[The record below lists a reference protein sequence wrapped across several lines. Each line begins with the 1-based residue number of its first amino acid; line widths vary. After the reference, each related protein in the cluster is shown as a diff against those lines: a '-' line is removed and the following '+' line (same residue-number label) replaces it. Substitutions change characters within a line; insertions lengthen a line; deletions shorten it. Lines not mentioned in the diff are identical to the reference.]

1 MKDIIIRGNE
11 KNGKIRF
18 FAAATTNM
26 VNDAQSIH
34 KTSPVVSA
42 AFGRTLTAAAMM
54 GTMIKGDKETL
65 SIQLRGDGPL
75 EGVVAV
81 GNSKGEV
88 RGYVLNNLVDLP
100 LKPNG
105 KLDVGGAIGNGYLTV
120 VRDLGLREPYVGRV
134 ELQTGEVADDLTY
147 YFAAS
152 EQVPSVVALG
162 VLVDRDYSIKAAGGY
177 IVQLMPDATEEDI
190 VKIEENISGIDSVT
204 NMMEKG
210 MGPEEMIEK
219 VLSGFE
225 TEVTETVSPEYKCT
239 CNKETIKKALIS
251 IGKEELEDI
260 LEKDGKAEMT
270 CYYCNKSYTIT
281 GEEIAEILGKSG
293 QK

>member
-18 FAAATTNM
+18 FAAVTTSL
-26 VNDAQSIH
+26 VNNAQNIH

-42 AFGRTLTAAAMM
+42 AFGRTLTATAMM
-54 GTMIKGDKETL
+54 GTMLKGDKETISL
-65 SIQLRGDGPL
+65 QLRGDGPL

-81 GNSKGEV
+81 SNSEAQV

-105 KLDVGGAIGNGYLTV
+105 KLDVGGAIGRGHLTV

-147 YFAAS
+147 YFASS

-162 VLVDRDYSIKAAGGY
+162 VLVDRDYSIRAAGGY
-177 IVQLMPDATEEDI
+177 IIQLMPDATEEDI
-190 VKIEENISGIDSVT
+190 VKIEKNISDIPSVT
-204 NMMEKG
+204 NMMENG
-210 MGPEEMIEK
+210 MGPEDIIAK

-239 CNKETIKKALIS
+239 CSKETIKKALAS
-251 IGKEELEDI
+251 IGREELTDI

-270 CYYCNKSYTIT
+270 CYYCNKSYTIS
-281 GEEIAEILGKSG
+281 GEEIAEILRK
-293 QK
+293 

>member
-18 FAAATTNM
+18 FAAVTTSL
-26 VNDAQSIH
+26 VNDAQNIH

-42 AFGRTLTAAAMM
+42 AFGRTLTATAMM
-54 GTMIKGDKETL
+54 GTMLKGEKETI

-105 KLDVGGAIGNGYLTV
+105 KLDVGGAIGNGHLTV

-147 YFAAS
+147 YFASS

-162 VLVDRDYSIKAAGGY
+162 VLVDRDYSIRAAGGY
-177 IVQLMPDATEEDI
+177 IIQLMPDATEEDI
-190 VKIEENISGIDSVT
+190 VKIENNISDIPSVT
-204 NMMEKG
+204 NMMESG
-210 MGPEEMIEK
+210 MGPEDIIAK

-225 TEVTETVSPEYKCT
+225 TKVTESICPEYRCI
-239 CNKETIKKALIS
+239 CSKETIKKALIS
-251 IGKEELEDI
+251 VGRQELEDI

-270 CYYCNKSYTIT
+270 CYYCNKSYTVS
-281 GEEIAEILGKSG
+281 GEEIAEMLAD
-293 QK
+293 